1 MVAWRHDRSTV
12 VTMRARETRVIAKL
26 RRIHEFITDARFES
40 FFFASI
46 AAIRMSALEKPE
58 IFARG
63 NRWSTA
69 ELDVY
74 EPRDRD
80 DGDARRA
87 RRVRPRRIHR

>member
-1 MVAWRHDRSTV
+1 
-12 VTMRARETRVIAKL
+12 MRARETRVIANV
-26 RRIHEFITDARFES
+26 RRIHEFITDARLDSIRFES

-80 DGDARRA
+80 DDDARRA

>member
-46 AAIRMSALEKPE
+46 AAIRMSAL
-58 IFARG
+58 A
-63 NRWSTA
+63 
-69 ELDVY
+69 
-74 EPRDRD
+74 
-80 DGDARRA
+80 
-87 RRVRPRRIHR
+87 